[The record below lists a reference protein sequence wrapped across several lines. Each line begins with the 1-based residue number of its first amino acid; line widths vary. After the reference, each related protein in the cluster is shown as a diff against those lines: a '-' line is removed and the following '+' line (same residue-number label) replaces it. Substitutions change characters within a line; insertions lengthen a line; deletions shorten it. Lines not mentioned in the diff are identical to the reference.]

1 MLGLDEKLLTV
12 KEVLEIAK
20 VSRYTLHR
28 SVKSGK
34 IPAIYIG
41 SNVRFKESDAMAY
54 AEYMGQNPRVL
65 SYREK
70 EGS

>member
-1 MLGLDEKLLTV
+1 MLGMDEKLLTI

-20 VSRYTLHR
+20 VSRYTLYR
-28 SVKSGK
+28 SIKAGK

-41 SNVRFKESDAMAY
+41 TNVRFKESDALEY
-54 AEYMGQNPRVL
+54 AERMGQNPRVL

-70 EGS
+70 EGC